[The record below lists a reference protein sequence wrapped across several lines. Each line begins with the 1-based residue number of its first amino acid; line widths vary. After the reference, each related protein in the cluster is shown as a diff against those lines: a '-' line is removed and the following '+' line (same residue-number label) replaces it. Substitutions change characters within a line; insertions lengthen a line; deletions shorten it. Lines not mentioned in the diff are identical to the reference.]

1 MIKFADDTYII
12 IPAINANSRLLEL
25 DNVELWSLANNL
37 NVNSAKYAEIIF
49 VDKMTSFSE
58 CSF

>member
-49 VDKMTSFSE
+49 VDN
-58 CSF
+58 